1 MRPQVRT
8 WLVPTAQVWPPEALS
23 YCPVVCSGPLRTL
36 KNFIGGEWR
45 ASGSGRH
52 VKDLNPADTNDVLA
66 EAPASTAP
74 EAAAACEA
82 AAQAFPGWRNT
93 PAPVRGKLLF
103 KVQRRMEE
111 RHQELAEA
119 LTREEGKTIS
129 EARGEVQRAINVI
142 EFFAGEARR
151 ITGDTIPSELPNNFC
166 YTVKQAVGPVAIVTP
181 WNFPVAI
188 PIWKMA
194 PALVSGN
201 TVVFK
206 PASLTPLTAAIIVEI
221 FEECGIPPGVLNLVF
236 GGGREVGDTIV
247 KHPAIQAVSFTGSND
262 VGIGLYSAAAAR
274 GIKCQCEM
282 GGKNPIVVLADAD
295 LDLAVESTLQGA
307 FGSTGQRCTA
317 TSRAVV
323 DDAIAN
329 EFVERLSARA
339 ASLIVGNGLDP
350 KTNIGPS
357 VDDKQMDTVL
367 EYVGLGKS
375 EGARLVRGGERLKD
389 EGRDRGF
396 FVAPTI
402 FDGVDPGMRIA
413 QEEIFGPVLSVI
425 RALDTRAALE
435 IANGVRFGL
444 SASIYTTDVA
454 HMFRFVDQLDAGII
468 HVNSP
473 TVGGEAHIPFGGMK
487 ATGVGLREMGSV
499 AIDFYTELKVVYV
512 DYTGGKRTGNLY

>member
-1 MRPQVRT
+1 MRQ
-8 WLVPTAQVWPPEALS
+8 
-23 YCPVVCSGPLRTL
+23 L

-45 ASGSGRH
+45 DSKGKR
-52 VKDLNPADTNDVLA
+52 VQDLNPADTSEIIADAPSSTAA
-66 EAPASTAP
+66 EAA
-74 EAAAACEA
+74 EACEA
-82 AAQAFPGWRNT
+82 ALRAYPGWRNT
-93 PAPVRGKLLF
+93 PAPVRGQLLYR
-103 KVQRRMEE
+103 VQRRMEE
-111 RHQELAEA
+111 RKEEIAEA
-119 LTREEGKTIS
+119 LTREEGKTLV

-151 ITGDTIPSELPNNFC
+151 ITGDTIPSELPHNFC
-166 YTVKQAVGPVAIVTP
+166 YTVKQPVGPVAIITP
-181 WNFPVAI
+181 WNFPIAI
-188 PIWKMA
+188 PVWKMA

-206 PASLTPLTAAIIVEI
+206 PASLTPLTAALIVEV
-221 FEECGIPPGVLNLVF
+221 FEQCGIPPGVLNLVF

-262 VGIGLYSAAAAR
+262 VGSGLYSAAAAR

-295 LDLAVESTLQGA
+295 LDLAVESTVQGA

-323 DDAIAN
+323 EQSIAN
-329 EFVERLSARA
+329 EFVERLHARA
-339 ASLIVGNGLDP
+339 ASLVVGNGLDP
-350 KTNIGPS
+350 KTNVGPS
-357 VDDKQMDTVL
+357 VDVKQLDTVL
-367 EYVGLGKS
+367 EYIGIAQS
-375 EGARLVRGGERLKD
+375 EGAKLVAGGARLKD
-389 EGRDRGF
+389 GGLDKGF

-402 FDGVDPGMRIA
+402 FDSVDANMRVA

-425 RALDTRAALE
+425 RAPDPRSALE

-444 SASIYTTDVA
+444 SASIYTNDVA
-454 HMFRFVDQLDAGII
+454 SMFRFVDQLDAGII